1 MTEQQA
7 DPHPADAQHQ
17 DQPGQQDQP
26 RADPA
31 NSPRRP
37 PRASTGSTSIP
48 GPYGPPPYR
57 RLTRTRWDAP
67 ISGVC
72 GGLAR
77 YFGVDPTLIRVL
89 TVIGV
94 VVTFPVGLIAY
105 VVAWAVIPKE

>member
-1 MTEQQA
+1 MTEQQQA
-7 DPHPADAQHQ
+7 QPNPADAQ
-17 DQPGQQDQP
+17 DQNPQGTEAPQGQP
-26 RADPA
+26 RQ
-31 NSPRRP
+31 
-37 PRASTGSTSIP
+37 RAPQGHYGQY
-48 GPYGPPPYR
+48 GPYAPPPYR

-94 VVTFPVGLIAY
+94 VVTFPVGLVAY